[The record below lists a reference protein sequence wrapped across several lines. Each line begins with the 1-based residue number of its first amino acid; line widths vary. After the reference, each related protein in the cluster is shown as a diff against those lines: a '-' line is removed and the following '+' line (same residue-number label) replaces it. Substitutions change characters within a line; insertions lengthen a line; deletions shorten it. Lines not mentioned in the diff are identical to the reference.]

1 MKLILF
7 IVLVF
12 LMVCCVPVRVLVLNP
27 ISSVY
32 YGVRDFISYI
42 HYCKWRNA
50 KDGYI
55 YCFVGLFGKGK
66 TLATVHYIVKQ
77 YKRKNDKMIY
87 DFERK
92 KWVQQRINIV
102 SNVDLSVPYVKFT
115 GLQQI
120 VDISKMQ
127 HDYDMQHDCRT
138 ITLVLGDEFSV
149 QLNSRNF
156 KSNINALFLNS
167 LLTCRHHHIG
177 IVYNAQ
183 RFGHV
188 DALLRQVTF
197 HVIDCDKLWRIMVHR
212 EYDAWDLENA
222 ASPNNIKPLRRYG
235 WFIRDRNFNAYDTLA
250 CVDNL
255 SKSCEEGDMLTE
267 TEILALQA
275 NTGSDMEAVSKPSR
289 KYRHNMKKTHK

>member
-1 MKLILF
+1 MVYLF
-7 IVLVF
+7 LFAFVLLFV
-12 LMVCCVPVRVLVLNP
+12 VWVPFRVAVLNP
-27 ISSVY
+27 FSTVFY
-32 YGVRDFISYI
+32 AVRDFVLYLR
-42 HYCKWRNA
+42 YRKWRNA

-66 TLATVHYIVKQ
+66 TLASVRYVLRQ
-77 YKRKNDKMIY
+77 YKKKNNKKIY
-87 DFERK
+87 DFDRK
-92 KWVQQRINIV
+92 MWVMQKINIV

-120 VDISKMQ
+120 VDISKIQ
-127 HDYDMQHDCRT
+127 HDYDIEHDCKT

-149 QLNSRNF
+149 QMNSRQF
-156 KSNINALFLNS
+156 KTNIDPLFLNT

-188 DALLRQVTF
+188 DALMRQVTY
-197 HVIDCDKLWRIMVHR
+197 HVIDCDKQWRFMVHR

-222 ASPNNIKPLRRYG
+222 TTPTNCKPLRRYG
-235 WFIRDRNFNAYDTLA
+235 WFIREKDFKAYDTLA

-255 SKSCEEGDMLTE
+255 TKSCESGDMLSE
-267 TEILALQA
+267 EEILALQA
-275 NTGSDMEAVSKPSR
+275 NNGSNMDVVSKPSKR
-289 KYRHNMKKTHK
+289 FYKKKKKQS